1 MQCTCYPLRK
11 SLNFVKVER
20 KFSHGKQGVGIKW
33 WCINGGWKLKDSVSF
48 TKKWWGNENEAM
60 KITLVCLCPRA
71 DWVVPNIRTALL
83 AVSPWDLALWPILF
97 LCNERG
103 WPPVLLSFHLPG
115 HGTQENWT
123 IILLMFPPHGSKRDR
138 HFSHCPEVSAVSPP
152 PFTVSPSRSL
162 WSHATNISKAVS
174 LSFCLSL
181 GGESRLWLGA
191 AAVLC
196 PGLWQWGLSHFT
208 LPPKH
213 NQLCLWD
220 VGTLLGL
227 QPCKWLHT
235 WSPLC
240 LIKPFSSTPGKKTSN
255 ILLPPKLLCAL
266 DSLTLALLSLAFP
279 LCKMGVQLCQFVEVY
294 KLKVW
299 HRCEYY

>member
-162 WSHATNISKAVS
+162 WSHATNISKAV
-174 LSFCLSL
+174 CLSL
-181 GGESRLWLGA
+181 SACPWEVGA
-191 AAVLC
+191 GCGWV
-196 PGLWQWGLSHFT
+196 Q
-208 LPPKH
+208 
-213 NQLCLWD
+213 QLCCARGCGSGGFHTSPCPQNTTSCACETWELCWAFSP
-220 VGTLLGL
+220 VNGWTLEV
-227 QPCKWLHT
+227 H
-235 WSPLC
+235 
-240 LIKPFSSTPGKKTSN
+240 
-255 ILLPPKLLCAL
+255 CA
-266 DSLTLALLSLAFP
+266 
-279 LCKMGVQLCQFVEVY
+279 
-294 KLKVW
+294 
-299 HRCEYY
+299 